1 MSSVS
6 PIGIPN
12 ALGILKNDGTG
23 LLSWTTIQPGKNL
36 IINGDC
42 RVNQRVTAFTLAKDA
57 YTWDAS
63 DLYGPDRHEGM
74 ATGTAV
80 SAGTW
85 GQTVTATA
93 GHSGYAFK
101 FAGVTVTD
109 TGILYH
115 RTRIEAKDAVELK
128 NQIASFGCY
137 VWQDT
142 GASHNYTIYVRKAN
156 SADNFSAVT
165 EIGHSAAQSVPSGGS
180 APGTF
185 IKFEGLS
192 MGGCSNGIE
201 IEIKIEC
208 GAVTTKNF
216 EQTELQFEKGAV
228 CTGFEVRSFQQELS
242 MCLRRCFSSYPYGTA
257 PGSNVG
263 LGVGGDPDYYV
274 DSIHNQFNLTANSSR
289 LFGWY
294 SLGVPLA
301 SAPTTYFWDLKG
313 TINACTLLN
322 NNGKISA
329 HGNLETYQGIA
340 SHGPRFGFQTG
351 TSNYG
356 AVCMCLLVSEL

>member
-12 ALGILKNDGTG
+12 ARGILKNDGTG

-42 RVNQRVTAFTLAKDA
+42 RVNQRVTAYTLIKDA

-93 GHSGYAFK
+93 GHSRYAFC
-101 FAGVTVTD
+101 FAGVTL
-109 TGILYH
+109 TGAGVLWH

-142 GASHNYTIYVRKAN
+142 GSAHNYTIYVRKAN

-180 APGTF
+180 SPGTF

-192 MGGCSNGIE
+192 MGDCSNGIE

-216 EQTELQFEKGAV
+216 EQTELQLELGTVPTKFEFRSYMQEKQMCKRYFQRENEIFTNGALLMFGQV
-228 CTGFEVRSFQQELS
+228 TSAIIGVIIYELIPEMRSSPSLVQNGTLALS
-242 MCLRRCFSSYPYGTA
+242 SAAGGPCPVTNISISYSTSQIATIVVTA
-257 PGSNVG
+257 SGGG
-263 LGVGGDPDYYV
+263 LVAGNATYLYA
-274 DSIHNQFNLTANSSR
+274 SNSSGDVF
-289 LFGWY
+289 L
-294 SLGVPLA
+294 
-301 SAPTTYFWDLKG
+301 
-313 TINACTLLN
+313 NA
-322 NNGKISA
+322 
-329 HGNLETYQGIA
+329 
-340 SHGPRFGFQTG
+340 
-351 TSNYG
+351 
-356 AVCMCLLVSEL
+356 EL

>member
-1 MSSVS
+1 MPSVS

-12 ALGILKNDGTG
+12 TLGILKNDGTG
-23 LLSWTTIQPGKNL
+23 LLSWTTIQPGKNA

-42 RVNQRVTAFTLAKDA
+42 RVNQRGTAYTLIKDA

-93 GHSGYAFK
+93 GHSGYAFT
-101 FAGVTVTD
+101 FAGVTLTG

-115 RTRIEAKDAVELK
+115 RHRIAAKDACEFK

-156 SADNFSAVT
+156 AADNFSAVT
-165 EIGHSAAQSVPSGGS
+165 EIGHSAAQSVPGGGVS
-180 APGTF
+180 PGTF

-192 MGGCSNGIE
+192 MGDCSNGIE
-201 IEIKIEC
+201 VEIKNEC
-208 GAVTTKNF
+208 GAITTNNF
-216 EQTELQFEKGAV
+216 EQTELQFEKGSV
-228 CTGFEVRSFQQELS
+228 CTAFEYISGNEELWRCLPYCIVIQNTTGGEIITGFGLS
-242 MCLRRCFSSYPYGTA
+242 NSATYAYLNFSLLSTMRAVPTFFCSTLTTLLLTDYSSNYALSNLLLYG
-257 PGSNVG
+257 GSNQVIRLQATSTG
-263 LGVGGDPDYYV
+263 
-274 DSIHNQFNLTANSSR
+274 LTAGHVYTLALENTAF
-289 LFGWY
+289 LGW
-294 SLGVPLA
+294 
-301 SAPTTYFWDLKG
+301 
-313 TINACTLLN
+313 
-322 NNGKISA
+322 
-329 HGNLETYQGIA
+329 
-340 SHGPRFGFQTG
+340 
-351 TSNYG
+351 
-356 AVCMCLLVSEL
+356 VSEL